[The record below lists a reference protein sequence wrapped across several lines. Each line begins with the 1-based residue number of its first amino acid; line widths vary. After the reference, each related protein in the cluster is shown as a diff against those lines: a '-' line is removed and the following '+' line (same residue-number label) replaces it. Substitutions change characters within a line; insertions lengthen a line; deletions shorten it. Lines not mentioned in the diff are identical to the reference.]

1 MFYHVVEKQLFQ
13 QWEAMGRQAEQ
24 LKLASLV
31 PIKGVWHYMQPWLGA
46 KKKEKKW
53 ETDTLLLPLSLMS
66 GYLQLL
72 VTTWCFS
79 RGDRLGEQKMES
91 SL

>member
-46 KKKEKKW
+46 KKRKK
-53 ETDTLLLPLSLMS
+53 
-66 GYLQLL
+66 
-72 VTTWCFS
+72 V
-79 RGDRLGEQKMES
+79 GDRHS
-91 SL
+91 SASAVPHEWLPPITCYYLVLLKRRYIR